1 MNEFAWAPTV
11 SPTAPADHAHQQPGQ
26 QVCAD
31 KCQALMKSVLTEM
44 ENQMTS
50 SSVRNEAVEFIHCK
64 TR

>member
-44 ENQMTS
+44 ENQTTS
-50 SSVRNEAVEFIHCK
+50 SSVRNEAV
-64 TR
+64 